1 MSRKVRMHV
10 SITSYAFLIETRADC
25 LTTFCPSF
33 SCCAM
38 ESNLQNLISLFT
50 QNYVECVI
58 MGSSNSKLQICSYCR
73 ASIPPP
79 APKPKNAPKKDEIAT
94 IEANSEAVFSDS
106 SDDDED
112 DATATRKETI
122 DFTKT
127 LPPFTILCPRCDGLN
142 PRPNAR
148 NKSAKTPADAYK
160 RYIDHLNIAPFID
173 TLQNV
178 EEKELDSE
186 YLIKSYLMPYFKENE
201 SLLLRAPYRLH
212 IKGVEFKVIG
222 AYPPKG
228 YVSGD
233 LTQFHVTTMDNAL
246 HLLNFEPL
254 KEIHC
259 LPTAA
264 SLETYHAIH
273 GIVPDEE
280 DEDHSNKDLHRVS
293 LRPYLMGNDKLFYVN
308 PSKATKELE
317 AAAADKSDNGM
328 SEADGALESSPSPED
343 PHDDGLK
350 SLKPNTKTV
359 DSAESEETKSSKT
372 STVYMS
378 DETLFGG
385 NGVGVK
391 LQNTKNVDD
400 NESQDMDHKETEAKE
415 EGTGN
420 TENAQNPEDTVDTE
434 SVASL
439 SEKSQRRHLCV
450 GETFVSFGIQWR
462 VMKCVPSNGYV
473 TKETKVIYKGK
484 PLSDCKK
491 VTLRP
496 IYESVPFS
504 HRNFTPKQYKTHY
517 LDSWSRGASQYIG
530 HSREGMLLSMIY
542 VFYGLN
548 PL

>member
-1 MSRKVRMHV
+1 MQLLSIVNLSV
-10 SITSYAFLIETRADC
+10 SCLAKLAFLIETSAGC
-25 LTTFCPSF
+25 LTMFCPRF
-33 SCCAM
+33 YHD
-38 ESNLQNLISLFT
+38 QNLYLE
-50 QNYVECVI
+50 NVECVI

-112 DATATRKETI
+112 DATATRKDTI

-160 RYIDHLNIAPFID
+160 RYIDHLTIAPFID

-308 PSKATKELE
+308 PSRQTKELE

-350 SLKPNTKTV
+350 SLKPNKPNTKTV
-359 DSAESEETKSSKT
+359 DSTESKETKSSKT

-385 NGVGVK
+385 NRVGVK
-391 LQNTKNVDD
+391 LQNTKNVDT
-400 NESQDMDHKETEAKE
+400 ESQDMDHKETETKE
-415 EGTGN
+415 EENEN
-420 TENAQNPEDTVDTE
+420 TENAQNLEDTEDAVDTE
-434 SVASL
+434 AVASL
-439 SEKSQRRHLCV
+439 SEKSQRRHLCI

-484 PLSDCKK
+484 PLSVCKK

-530 HSREGMLLSMIY
+530 HSREGTLLSMIY